1 MDNLEHRESSQE
13 LSPWVKACSDLLAP
27 PADWEPNFNTAL
39 ARFEDRAEARLR
51 WRSGM
56 KRYLLV
62 GAMATLLACI
72 AIPAIPPT
80 RALAQQIGNGGWGRL
95 EQLWYWITI
104 VRGPWAQLNR
114 LPDAEKVLHSQQV
127 VKPGGPQA
135 VSNAAEAALRA
146 GFIPRLPDSSVLS
159 GSPRLSVLGPMSF
172 VAVIST
178 ADLAEALRTA
188 RVLDRQV
195 PQQWEGA
202 QLTLQIGA
210 TVTASWSDV
219 SDERSGRTAWSELS
233 LAQGPAPGVT
243 APAGFDLEAFA
254 MTGLQAAGMWNRDLA
269 QRLAQHPTTVP
280 ALLFGYVTA
289 YHYVRVLEVNLRTG
303 SATLIQEFGLASQE
317 HGFGYSDGVPRVER
331 LTLLWSMR
339 DRVYVLSGRTETPP
353 GILSAD
359 LAAAVASAIDLA
371 NTID

>member
-1 MDNLEHRESSQE
+1 MDNLERRESSQE

-27 PADWEPNFNTAL
+27 PADWEPNLNTAL
-39 ARFEDRAEARLR
+39 ARFEDRADARLR
-51 WRSGM
+51 WRSRM

-62 GAMATLLACI
+62 GAMATLLACV
-72 AIPAIPPT
+72 AVPAIPPT
-80 RALAQQIGNGGWGRL
+80 RAFAQQIGNGGWRRV

-104 VRGPWAQLNR
+104 VRGPWAQLNM
-114 LPDAEKVLHSQQV
+114 LPDAEKALHSQRV

-146 GFIPRLPDSSVLS
+146 GFIPRLPNSSVLS

-172 VAVIST
+172 VAVISG

-195 PQQWEGA
+195 PQQWDGA

-210 TVTASWSDV
+210 TVIASW
-219 SDERSGRTAWSELS
+219 SDERSGVTAWSELT
-233 LAQGPAPGVT
+233 LAQGPIPEVT
-243 APAGFDLEAFA
+243 APAGFNLESFA
-254 MTGLQAAGMWNRDLA
+254 MADLQAAGMWNRDMA
-269 QRLAQHPTTVP
+269 QRLAQHPSTVP
-280 ALLFGYVTA
+280 ALLFGCVTA

-339 DRVYVLSGRTETPP
+339 DRVYVLSGRTEPPP